1 MPGPF
6 INNDGYE
13 PASWDEPKTEKVER
27 PAPTYNGVGLNSGP
41 VDLAPHSGEGF
52 ALLLCGGTA
61 VKIGYTNMHLICG
74 WLASG
79 SKGYPYLKDIGEIR
93 QAFEGVTCETS
104 VGNTPMIPTYT
115 ESQLKEATD
124 KLVRV
129 KSLIDELN
137 GLLKP

>member
-13 PASWDEPKTEKVER
+13 PADWDTPKTEK

-41 VDLAPHSGEGF
+41 VDLAPHVGEGF

-79 SKGYPYLKDIGEIR
+79 SQGYSFSKDVGDIR
-93 QAFEGVTCETS
+93 KAFEGVTCETS

-115 ESQLKEATD
+115 ESQLREAET
-124 KLVRV
+124 KLARV
-129 KSLIDELN
+129 KDLMAELSAV
-137 GLLKP
+137 LKS